1 MDRQYKKL
9 DRVVVFETTRKPQ
22 SIQTPVDTF
31 SDRPYVHAGFDV
43 YLYKGVAY
51 GAYVCADDRG
61 DSAIFLDSP
70 LPIPG
75 QMRSQS

>member
-1 MDRQYKKL
+1 MDRTYKAA

-43 YLYKGVAY
+43 YLYKGVVY
-51 GAYVCADDRG
+51 GAYVCADAECRNPDC
-61 DSAIFLDSP
+61 P
-70 LPIPG
+70 QHG
-75 QMRSQS
+75 QWDDKTKQG